1 MSERWAERLTSTLRP
16 GPVPAVTYLYLVIA
30 IICEVLATSALKAT
44 DGFTRLW
51 PSVLTLFGYGVAFY
65 FLSLPLRTIPV
76 GVVYAVWSGA
86 GIVLIAAFA
95 WAYDGQVLD
104 APALLGIGL
113 IVAGVLVV
121 NLFSRT
127 IPH

>member
-1 MSERWAERLTSTLRP
+1 VA
-16 GPVPAVTYLYLVIA
+16 AVIYLYLLVA
-30 IICEVLATSALKAT
+30 ILCEVLATSALKAT

-51 PSVLTLFGYGVAFY
+51 PSVLTLFGYGIAFY

-95 WAYDGQVLD
+95 WVYYGQVLD
-104 APALLGIGL
+104 MPALLGIGL

-121 NLFSRT
+121 NLFSKT
-127 IPH
+127 IVH